1 MSKQWNFEILSW
13 LFIIVFSV
21 LIVGP
26 IYIKAGN
33 SFNFYYHNIL
43 SVVIFLGLTR
53 YIFLLKYTPIS
64 RIKWVKML
72 FVFLPI
78 PFVLFQIDS
87 LYEFQRFIDEEGT
100 ISLFKGSTDI
110 DDYQFGKYIRLEFVF
125 FCVASLV
132 SLFALPVR
140 MIISF
145 WRTTNTKDLV

>member
-1 MSKQWNFEILSW
+1 M
-13 LFIIVFSV
+13 
-21 LIVGP
+21 
-26 IYIKAGN
+26 
-33 SFNFYYHNIL
+33 
-43 SVVIFLGLTR
+43 TR

-64 RIKWVKML
+64 RTKWVKML

-132 SLFALPVR
+132 SLFVLPVR
-140 MIISF
+140 MVISF